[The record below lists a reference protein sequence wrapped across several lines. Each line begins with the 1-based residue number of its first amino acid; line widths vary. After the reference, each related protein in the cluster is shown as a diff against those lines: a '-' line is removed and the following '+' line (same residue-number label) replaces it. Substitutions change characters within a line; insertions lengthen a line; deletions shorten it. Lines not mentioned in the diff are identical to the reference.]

1 MKKNSTI
8 TGILCGLAAM
18 LATVVFY
25 LLAFDNIFTIPMRWL
40 SMTGLL
46 IVEVIGTVK
55 ALATKRNILGVAQL
69 TIAVIHLVATL
80 AISIVFVNLF
90 PLLIKEYIL
99 VSILMMIIVTV
110 ADVLLL
116 HFNGK
121 FHIATEKYATS
132 ASVIE
137 MCESMVRQLWI
148 ENKETAY
155 ASQLEAIV
163 EMLTYTNRAMTSAND
178 TELLSK
184 IEELDT
190 LITGNETDNLN
201 AALQQIQNILKMRK
215 ASAKKTGKF

>member
-1 MKKNSTI
+1 MF
-8 TGILCGLAAM
+8 
-18 LATVVFY
+18 ATVVFY

-40 SMTGLL
+40 SMIGLL
-46 IVEVIGTVK
+46 IVEIIGTVK

-69 TIAVIHLVATL
+69 TVAAMHLAATL
-80 AISIVFVNLF
+80 VISIVFVNLF

-99 VSILMMIIVTV
+99 VSILMMIIVAV
-110 ADVLLL
+110 VDVLLL

-121 FHIATEKYATS
+121 SHIVAEKYAAS

-137 MCESMVRQLWI
+137 MCEATARRLWV
-148 ENKETAY
+148 ENKGAAY

-178 TELLSK
+178 TELLAK

-190 LITGNETDNLN
+190 LIAGNEADKLDV
-201 AALQQIQNILKMRK
+201 ALQKIQNILKLRK
-215 ASAKKTGKF
+215 ERAKKTGSLRCITVT